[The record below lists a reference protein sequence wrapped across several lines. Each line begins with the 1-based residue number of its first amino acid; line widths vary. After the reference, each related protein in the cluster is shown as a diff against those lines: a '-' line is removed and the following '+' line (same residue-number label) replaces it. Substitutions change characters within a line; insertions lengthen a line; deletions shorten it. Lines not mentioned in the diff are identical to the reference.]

1 MAREDREAWGRLEA
15 NAAHEAYMQELRRQ
29 HQELVE
35 VEWVIFAGAEGGEVM
50 VLSSD
55 DEVEG
60 GEDSGAEGVEQDERR
75 MKKLRSSQ
83 QQVHN
88 PKPTPD
94 LPDYLIPRLK
104 MRFKDVEKAREFYNR
119 YARHAGFGI
128 RKTRGNDNH
137 KYFVCAFQGIH
148 TSSVSEANK
157 KRNKTSQR
165 MGCNAR
171 MRVKV
176 QEDDTCVV
184 VDIEYN
190 HNHQLMQTDDMLVF
204 LHSHKNYDPTILEYV
219 KLLQYHDVK
228 HTTIMSMLS
237 ENEDGSYFLSMTGR
251 HLLNQKAMN
260 ARKDDLDDVLKLV
273 SFFKDMKAINDEF
286 FYDIQVDKDKPMPI
300 DGEAIPQSFPNTVHK
315 LCRWHI
321 MKKYR
326 EYLALLYKK
335 YKTFKEEFTAILNW
349 PLMPTEFEDAWAQL
363 VHNYNLENDQMMKLW
378 SDRKMWISAYY
389 KNIFCARM
397 NSTQRSE
404 SMNHV
409 LKKGFVKGTQ
419 NLHKFARRVNACI
432 QTWMQKENEQTMT
445 NMTNHVTKTTYGYE
459 EDMSIKYTRAVYTE
473 MRNRMRNATLFR
485 AKRTVEPTKY
495 LVYYHNK
502 PGHDDEEIFSWSK
515 HEFQVVADPEN
526 EIYECE
532 CKLWTH
538 TGLFCLHIMNI
549 LDYLKP
555 DKFPNKYILKQ
566 YTKTAKSQPTFDT
579 RDYNT
584 TASDGSS
591 RLSKQDILLQLNLMV
606 NKKAM
611 RCDQQYDRAYYVLKR
626 LVEELDAIHSANQ
639 VDADERMAEE
649 DAEIEDDLHY
659 YAAEMLNA
667 AAEADQCK
675 QGDGQSMEQR

>member
-1 MAREDREAWGRLEA
+1 MAFRKPHPRPIVTARSHGRP
-15 NAAHEAYMQELRRQ
+15 
-29 HQELVE
+29 
-35 VEWVIFAGAEGGEVM
+35 
-50 VLSSD
+50 D
-55 DEVEG
+55 DG
-60 GEDSGAEGVEQDERR
+60 PDASYGERR
-75 MKKLRSSQ
+75 DEWSNSSAEAASAAPS
-83 QQVHN
+83 N
-88 PKPTPD
+88 SAAKMPD

-128 RKTRGNDNH
+128 RKTGGNDNH

-148 TSSVSEANK
+148 TSSVSEANR

-165 MGCNAR
+165 TGCNAR

-176 QEDDTCVV
+176 QEDDTCVA

-219 KLLQYHDVK
+219 KLLQHHDVK

-251 HLLNQKAMN
+251 GLLNQKAMN

-273 SFFKDMKAINDEF
+273 SFFKDMKSTTFVVALIRDEDAKSF
-286 FYDIQVDKDKPMPI
+286 KWLFDTFVRCMNNKHPTCILRDQCPSMAK
-300 DGEAIPQSFPNTVHK
+300 AIPQSFPNTVHK

-321 MKKYR
+321 MKKYM

-349 PLMPTEFEDAWAQL
+349 PLMPTEFEDAWTQL
-363 VHNYNLENDQMMKLW
+363 MHNYNLENDQMMMQLW

-397 NSTQRSE
+397 TSTQRSD

-432 QTWMQKENEQTMT
+432 QTRMQKENEQTMT
-445 NMTNHVTKTTYGYE
+445 SMTNLVTKTTYGYE

-473 MRNRMRNATLFR
+473 MRNRMRKATLFR
-485 AKRTVEPTKY
+485 AKHTAEPTKY

-502 PGHDDEEIFSWSK
+502 PGHDDEERFS
-515 HEFQVVADPEN
+515 
-526 EIYECE
+526 
-532 CKLWTH
+532 
-538 TGLFCLHIMNI
+538 
-549 LDYLKP
+549 
-555 DKFPNKYILKQ
+555 
-566 YTKTAKSQPTFDT
+566 
-579 RDYNT
+579 
-584 TASDGSS
+584 
-591 RLSKQDILLQLNLMV
+591 
-606 NKKAM
+606 
-611 RCDQQYDRAYYVLKR
+611 
-626 LVEELDAIHSANQ
+626 
-639 VDADERMAEE
+639 
-649 DAEIEDDLHY
+649 
-659 YAAEMLNA
+659 
-667 AAEADQCK
+667 
-675 QGDGQSMEQR
+675 